1 MNRDEWLAGLTDE
14 QRRRVDAYNAAVEAL
29 TDDERAALF
38 DREAD
43 AAKRLLVAT
52 VKATGAVE
60 KMTEALNRATEAS
73 ARFIEQ
79 IPRAAR

>member
-1 MNRDEWLAGLTDE
+1 MTRDEWLAGLTDE

-29 TDDERAALF
+29 TDEERAALF

-60 KMTEALNRATEAS
+60 HLTDVLG
-73 ARFIEQ
+73 
-79 IPRAAR
+79 RAAESAERFAQAMRDLRS